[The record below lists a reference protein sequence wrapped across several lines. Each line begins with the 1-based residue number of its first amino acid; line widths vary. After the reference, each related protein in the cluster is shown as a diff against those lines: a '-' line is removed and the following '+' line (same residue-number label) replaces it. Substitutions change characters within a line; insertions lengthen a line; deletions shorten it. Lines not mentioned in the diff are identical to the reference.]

1 MRSEKEAPP
10 RMSLLAALRVLADLR
25 VSDQIVVT
33 SMGSAREWPRISEH
47 PLDFHYVPSTMSG
60 AVPLA
65 LGLAIAQPAREV
77 LVCTGDGSLLMSLG
91 CLVTVVDSRARNL
104 TIVLLDNGVYEI
116 TGGQKTA
123 AANNNVDFADL
134 ARAVGFRTVA
144 CFSDDLEWRDRAR
157 HVLSL
162 PGPRFIWLKTEPE
175 REDYV
180 LDPPCAMQE
189 QLTRLRAALK
199 S

>member
-1 MRSEKEAPP
+1 MGTDKAASP
-10 RMSLLAALRVLADLR
+10 RMSLPAALRVLADLR
-25 VSDQIVVT
+25 EADQIVVT
-33 SMGSAREWPRISEH
+33 SMGSAREWPRISQH

-60 AVPLA
+60 AVPLS
-65 LGLAIAQPAREV
+65 LGLALAQPAREV

-123 AANNNVDFADL
+123 AANNDVDFATL
-134 ARAVGFRTVA
+134 ARAVGFRAVA
-144 CFSDDLEWRDRAR
+144 GFSDDLDWRDRAR
-157 HVLSL
+157 EVLSL

-175 REDYV
+175 CEDYI
-180 LDPPCAMQE
+180 LDPPCAMQK
-189 QLTRLRAALK
+189 QLTRLRTALK